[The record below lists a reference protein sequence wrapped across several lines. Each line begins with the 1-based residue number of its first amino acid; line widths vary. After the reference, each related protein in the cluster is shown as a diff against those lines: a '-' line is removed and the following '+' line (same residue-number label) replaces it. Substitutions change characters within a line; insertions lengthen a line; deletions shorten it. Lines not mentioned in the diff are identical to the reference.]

1 MKCLVAAVITISI
14 FLSVECYSQNP
25 VTLTSK
31 KDIRNLKEE
40 IFKVN
45 VSNKQLNIVNSP
57 ATSQKS
63 PAFALLLSV
72 ILPGA
77 GHYYIGRMDVGK
89 YFFGFDVASWIGLGA
104 YNIYGNDLIDDA
116 ETFSV
121 EHAKVTNPGDKN
133 DDYFANVGNFNNIYE
148 YNIDQLLLGQ
158 YGSLYDV
165 NQNYWDW
172 DNISN
177 RNVFESQRKSS
188 ERAYNNRIIFGSM
201 LIANRIVCGI
211 SAYLLT
217 NKENKKTSSLNI
229 EPELL
234 YKKDYS
240 FDGVKIN
247 LSKNF

>member
-1 MKCLVAAVITISI
+1 MKFLIAAVINISLL
-14 FLSVECYSQNP
+14 LSVECYSQDGSM
-25 VTLTSK
+25 VK
-31 KDIRNLKEE
+31 KNDIRNLKDE
-40 IFKVN
+40 ILKSP
-45 VSNKQLNIVNSP
+45 VSIKQLSINSSTAP
-57 ATSQKS
+57 SQKS

-104 YNIYGNDLIDDA
+104 YEIYGNDLINDA
-116 ETFSV
+116 KTFSV
-121 EHAKVTNPGDKN
+121 EHAKVTNTGDK
-133 DDYFANVGNFNNIYE
+133 DDNYFANVGNFNNIYE
-148 YNIDQLLLGQ
+148 YNIDQLLFGE

-165 NQNYWDW
+165 NQYYWDW
-172 DNISN
+172 DNTSN
-177 RNVFESQRKSS
+177 RDVFESQRKAS

-201 LIANRIVCGI
+201 LIANRIVSGI

-217 NKENKKTSSLNI
+217 NKVNKKTSSINV

-234 YKKDYS
+234 YKENYS